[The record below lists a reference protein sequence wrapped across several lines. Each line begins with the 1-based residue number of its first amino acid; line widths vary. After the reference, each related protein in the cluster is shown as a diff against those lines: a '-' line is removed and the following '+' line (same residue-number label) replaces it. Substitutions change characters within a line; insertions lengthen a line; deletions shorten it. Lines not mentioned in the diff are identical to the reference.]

1 MTPKQVE
8 SLHLFGVKAFLL
20 WGAGYAWVNDWGMIE
35 KGPKQGKM
43 SVWARSC
50 REAVNYLRE
59 EHGQ

>member
-35 KGPKQGKM
+35 KGRKQGKM
-43 SVWARSC
+43 SVWVRPC
-50 REAVNYLRE
+50 HKAVIL
-59 EHGQ
+59 